1 MKFLLY
7 NLVFTIIL
15 LAILPTGLTQNVP
28 LPLNNFTQNFLTSSS
43 ITHSEISIQPN
54 LTGAQPRILNIA
66 HYQDS
71 PTAVVRI
78 ARENYV
84 SGNRIRCFERRL
96 LIRVIQAN
104 GTIIEINFENI
115 EEIQD
120 INYCLVYV
128 VNNPLPKQ
136 PINVYPLFEQYI
148 LVTYT
153 HATNTSDN
161 TTFTDRGLVFDW
173 GGNIISRLDFGP
185 SYLQPNTSWYPN
197 EYIVNNITPKKGF
210 LRLSTTKVNNVNAFV
225 WRQYGYDGN
234 GIFSLLSN
242 DTVPNLNFVSFQITV
257 FPTLNDGYAIV
268 YANSTNIVSTSDP
281 LTAQF
286 TAKAGI
292 YAILL
297 TYNQTKTSERVV
309 LYEMNTPNVTFTEL
323 RCSVD
328 YVSIGHSC
336 IALVQQTVQATSNFT
351 YYNISTT
358 TVTATRT
365 TTIVSASTTAVVGV
379 PTQFPTQISTPIN
392 ISMPINNV
400 TRKTFYIRI
409 RFLSSGSVMT
419 LSPIFNITNTNI
431 RSIPLGGYATVLRS
445 SFDQNINFVFFL
457 YDENN
462 RLSDQVY
469 PQQPILANL
478 YGAFDITKTN
488 TLLVAQNET
497 TTFWSLLSINLPP
510 LSPLKD
516 SGYGNLHVIT
526 TYPQRNITNLIL
538 STNVIN
544 ITFQNQISL
553 SDGNLTVYQIINQ
566 TNILRQRINSR
577 TCDLSGKVLLT
588 NSGTIYFKELN
599 VSGRYEFFTSLIKE
613 LTVRIPIE
621 PERLST
627 NGRYQTENPW
637 SDSEQILIPIFI
649 KEARNNDEKLTV
661 NVRND
666 LDTLVKQKQY
676 TGIGTGTFT
685 KFLDENYGFKQVASP
700 GEFFEIHKPKFII
713 LLVAIILCLTLFIGA
728 RYKSPESQNFIILQF
743 GITIFRI
750 VTTTVFVFTDAR
762 TVQNLFIPGVIF
774 LMLPIAFNLTLA
786 FSILFSEHNKEFT
799 DWFAHHGRIATTV
812 ALISG
817 AYIDMLLILKS
828 HLLKL
833 KVFDAPLSNKSLTI
847 IFWGA
852 CTDIFLGDIP
862 QLIIQIIYIYYTIE
876 YDITALFTIIASGLS
891 TLSNVLSKLFFI
903 KFDKLSPYHK
913 EEDQSDNSDDL
924 GKSNLEEP
932 FIDRSVEQRENSG
945 ERVEKRENPE
955 ELGSNSEST
964 NVEG

>member
-54 LTGAQPRILNIA
+54 LTGAQPRILHID

-120 INYCLVYV
+120 INYCYVYV
-128 VNNPLPKQ
+128 VNDPIPKQ

-173 GGNIISRLDFGP
+173 GGNIIRLDFGP

-210 LRLSTTKVNNVNAFV
+210 LRLSTTKVNGVNAFV

-234 GIFSLLSN
+234 GMFSLLSN
-242 DTVPNLNFVSFQITV
+242 DTVPNLNLASSSFQITV

-297 TYNQTKTSERVV
+297 TYNQTKTSERIV

-336 IALVQQTVQATSNFT
+336 IVPVQQIVQATSNFT

-431 RSIPLGGYATVLRS
+431 RSIPLGGYATILRQYNG
-445 SFDQNINFVFFL
+445 QNINFLFVL

-462 RLSDQVY
+462 RISDQVY
-469 PQQPILANL
+469 SQQPILSNL
-478 YGAFDITKTN
+478 IGAFDITKNN

-516 SGYGNLHVIT
+516 SGYGNLHVVT
-526 TYPQRNITNLIL
+526 TYPQRNTTNLIL
-538 STNVIN
+538 STNN
-544 ITFQNQISL
+544 KFK
-553 SDGNLTVYQIINQ
+553 NL
-566 TNILRQRINSR
+566 
-577 TCDLSGKVLLT
+577 
-588 NSGTIYFKELN
+588 
-599 VSGRYEFFTSLIKE
+599 
-613 LTVRIPIE
+613 
-621 PERLST
+621 
-627 NGRYQTENPW
+627 
-637 SDSEQILIPIFI
+637 
-649 KEARNNDEKLTV
+649 
-661 NVRND
+661 
-666 LDTLVKQKQY
+666 
-676 TGIGTGTFT
+676 
-685 KFLDENYGFKQVASP
+685 
-700 GEFFEIHKPKFII
+700 
-713 LLVAIILCLTLFIGA
+713 
-728 RYKSPESQNFIILQF
+728 
-743 GITIFRI
+743 
-750 VTTTVFVFTDAR
+750 
-762 TVQNLFIPGVIF
+762 
-774 LMLPIAFNLTLA
+774 
-786 FSILFSEHNKEFT
+786 
-799 DWFAHHGRIATTV
+799 
-812 ALISG
+812 
-817 AYIDMLLILKS
+817 
-828 HLLKL
+828 
-833 KVFDAPLSNKSLTI
+833 
-847 IFWGA
+847 
-852 CTDIFLGDIP
+852 
-862 QLIIQIIYIYYTIE
+862 
-876 YDITALFTIIASGLS
+876 
-891 TLSNVLSKLFFI
+891 
-903 KFDKLSPYHK
+903 
-913 EEDQSDNSDDL
+913 
-924 GKSNLEEP
+924 
-932 FIDRSVEQRENSG
+932 
-945 ERVEKRENPE
+945 
-955 ELGSNSEST
+955 
-964 NVEG
+964 